1 MSDNEKTTKPKY
13 ETSVFVPLGEIS
25 KGSGS
30 CANGS
35 NPDDSCGSGF
45 GANTSCG
52 SGVTAGTTCGTGTT
66 GN

>member
-1 MSDNEKTTKPKY
+1 MSNQNVRRKLKY
-13 ETSVFVPLGEIS
+13 ETPVVVSLGEIS
-25 KGSGS
+25 KGSGT

>member
-1 MSDNEKTTKPKY
+1 MSDNEKRTKSKY
-13 ETSVFVPLGEIS
+13 EAPVVVPLGEMS
-25 KGSGS
+25 RGAGT

-35 NPDDSCGSGF
+35 TPDDSCGSGF